1 MAAPPIASPAAAL
14 STRTP
19 APRRCCWQT
28 VLGALLLLLVS
39 SNLVL
44 LNRQQ
49 HLEEILEHQHGK
61 AYEKLSAN
69 TFLRSVVRGAVKRAG
84 AADASHQTLSPQ
96 TLSPKP

>member
-1 MAAPPIASPAAAL
+1 LPQKIASPPAAL

-49 HLEEILEHQHGK
+49 HLEEVLEHQHGQI
-61 AYEKLSAN
+61 YEKFSVK
-69 TFLRSVVRGAVKRAG
+69 TFLPSVVRSAVKRAG
-84 AADASHQTLSPQ
+84 AARCKS
-96 TLSPKP
+96 